1 MIDFQQFLI
10 FAFASFLLNITPG
23 NDMVFVATYATNQ
36 GVKAGIWA
44 SLGIALGCIVH
55 ISAAVFGIS
64 AIIAQSAFLFDLI
77 KYLGAAYLIYIG
89 LKTIFSKTDNFDV
102 LIKNSIISNW
112 DILKQG
118 IFTNILNPKVALFF
132 LAFLPQFTTPLG
144 MSPYG
149 QYQPVWL
156 QILIL
161 GIWFNISGTLV
172 NCAVAFAFGKASSFL
187 KKYPNFA
194 NWQNKFTG
202 FTLVALGLRVA
213 FMKK

>member
-36 GVKAGIWA
+36 GIKAGIWA

-55 ISAAVFGIS
+55 ISAAVLGIS

-89 LKTIFSKTDNFDV
+89 LKTIFSKADNFD
-102 LIKNSIISNW
+102 IEKKNSVISNW
-112 DILKQG
+112 GILEQG

-132 LAFLPQFTTPLG
+132 LAFLPQFTTP
-144 MSPYG
+144 

-172 NCAVAFAFGKASSFL
+172 NCAVAFAFGKASNFL
-187 KKYPNFA
+187 KKYPNFT

-202 FTLVALGLRVA
+202 FILVGLGLRVA

>member
-36 GVKAGIWA
+36 GIKAGIWA

-55 ISAAVFGIS
+55 ISAAVLGIS

-89 LKTIFSKTDNFDV
+89 LKTIFSKADNFD
-102 LIKNSIISNW
+102 IEKKNSAISNW
-112 DILKQG
+112 GIIKQG

-132 LAFLPQFTTPLG
+132 LAFLPQFTTP
-144 MSPYG
+144 

-172 NCAVAFAFGKASSFL
+172 NCAVAFAFGKASRFL
-187 KKYPNFA
+187 KKYPNFT

-202 FTLVALGLRVA
+202 FILVGLGLRVA

>member
-1 MIDFQQFLI
+1 MHW
-10 FAFASFLLNITPG
+10 
-23 NDMVFVATYATNQ
+23 
-36 GVKAGIWA
+36 GV
-44 SLGIALGCIVH
+44 IVH
-55 ISAAVFGIS
+55 ISAAVLGIS
-64 AIIAQSAFLFDLI
+64 AIIAQSTFLFDLI

-89 LKTIFSKTDNFDV
+89 LKTIFSKADNFD
-102 LIKNSIISNW
+102 IEKKNSVISNW
-112 DILKQG
+112 GILKQG

-132 LAFLPQFTTPLG
+132 LAFLPQFTTP
-144 MSPYG
+144 

-187 KKYPNFA
+187 KKYPNFT

-202 FTLVALGLRVA
+202 FILVGLGLRVA

>member
-36 GVKAGIWA
+36 GIKAGIWA

-55 ISAAVFGIS
+55 ISAAVLGIS

-89 LKTIFSKTDNFDV
+89 LKTIFSKADNFD
-102 LIKNSIISNW
+102 IEKKNSVISNW
-112 DILKQG
+112 GILEQG

-132 LAFLPQFTTPLG
+132 LAFLPQFTTP
-144 MSPYG
+144 

-187 KKYPNFA
+187 KKYPNFT

-202 FTLVALGLRVA
+202 FILVGLGLRVA

>member
-36 GVKAGIWA
+36 GIKAGIWA

-55 ISAAVFGIS
+55 ISAAVLGIS

-89 LKTIFSKTDNFDV
+89 LKTIFSKADNFD
-102 LIKNSIISNW
+102 IEKKNSVISNW
-112 DILKQG
+112 GILKQG

-132 LAFLPQFTTPLG
+132 LAFLPQFTTP
-144 MSPYG
+144 

-187 KKYPNFA
+187 KKYPNFT

-202 FTLVALGLRVA
+202 FILVGLGLRVA